1 MLGAQVTAIS
11 GVSSKCTNA
20 KLSREPGSTIYVG
33 NWAGLTP
40 KSPTLQVS
48 VAVYTDTGAFQLAE
62 QNLKQGLPGP
72 PKKVYGIGSL
82 AYEAKGAL
90 SVGIHIAVG
99 KYIAYLSLN
108 TIGTPPK
115 SATLLEPLAKAVAAR
130 L

>member
-1 MLGAQVTAIS
+1 M
-11 GVSSKCTNA
+11 
-20 KLSREPGSTIYVG
+20 
-33 NWAGLTP
+33 
-40 KSPTLQVS
+40 
-48 VAVYTDTGAFQLAE
+48 
-62 QNLKQGLPGP
+62 
-72 PKKVYGIGSL
+72 YGIGSL

-115 SATLLEPLAKAVAAR
+115 SATLLEPLAKAVVAR